1 MSNLMEQPRNKD
13 QKCPVVLILD
23 TSGSMNEENNGVKAI
38 DELNKAIQLL
48 KDQIISDP
56 VLSQRLELGIVCF
69 DDEARVEKTIDL
81 ISPES
86 SFPVLQAGGTTNL
99 VAGMNLAM
107 QIIEEKKAF
116 YKSELIKEQFYRP
129 FIVLFTDGAPTNSS
143 EEIEALDAQ
152 IQQMSD
158 AKKFVFI
165 PFGVGNADMQLL
177 AKLAAQTAD
186 ERLKNKAVAY
196 IMKDETKFAEV
207 FAFVSSSISTA
218 IGQGGAATAQ
228 LDPNTAQAV
237 IFSLD

>member
-1 MSNLMEQPRNKD
+1 MEQARNKD
-13 QKCPVVLILD
+13 QKCPVVLLLD
-23 TSGSMNEENNGVKAI
+23 TSGSMSEENNGVKAI
-38 DELNKAIQLL
+38 DELNKAIQSL
-48 KDQIISDP
+48 KDQIIGDP
-56 VLSQRLELGIVCF
+56 LLSQRLELGIVCF

-86 SFPVLQAGGTTNL
+86 SFPVLQAGGTTNV

-107 QIIEEKKAF
+107 QIIEERKAF
-116 YKSELIKEQFYRP
+116 YKSNNEQYYRP
-129 FIVLFTDGAPTNSS
+129 FIVLFTDGAPTNTT

-196 IMKDETKFAEV
+196 KMTDATKFAEV
-207 FAFVSSSISTA
+207 FAFVSSSIGAA

-228 LDPNTAQAV
+228 LDSNTAQAV
-237 IFSLD
+237 TFSLT